1 MQRVGPCCAGLA
13 RREDSGS
20 QGRMNAVSSL
30 NELATTDGDHKRRR
44 QRPEP
49 LAPQCSEL
57 AGCSNH
63 PSPCPA
69 LRLGS
74 ELLRIPH
81 PPAKPAMKLRVAPNL
96 RSSSLA
102 GDESS
107 SLLESHTLQP
117 CLRGV
122 SGLPRILAPSAL
134 PSDGSS
140 SCLESRTFRL
150 YLRGVS
156 GLPRIL
162 APSTPP
168 SDGSPSLLESR
179 TFRLRRPCVSGLP
192 RIAHLRPGR

>member
-1 MQRVGPCCAGLA
+1 
-13 RREDSGS
+13 
-20 QGRMNAVSSL
+20 
-30 NELATTDGDHKRRR
+30 
-44 QRPEP
+44 
-49 LAPQCSEL
+49 
-57 AGCSNH
+57 
-63 PSPCPA
+63 
-69 LRLGS
+69 
-74 ELLRIPH
+74 
-81 PPAKPAMKLRVAPNL
+81 MKLRVAPNL

-179 TFRLRRPCVSGLP
+179 TFRLRAPDFSRTVESAQDRLDHETTLPTMEPLRWLTHFRAPSPFGLFQSWLLRRKENSSLDFRRCYQVCLRY
-192 RIAHLRPGR
+192 RIFHVHALV